1 MKFLSRG
8 AWVYLYHA
16 IVGRDMVIVE
26 TSIFTK
32 KIQTLLDSEDYRE
45 LQITL
50 VNRPSAGVI
59 IPGSGGLRKV
69 RWARSGSGKRGGVR
83 VIYYWAVEENQ
94 LLMLFVFAKNEQDD
108 LTPDQLRILRK
119 VIEDEY
125 P

>member
-1 MKFLSRG
+1 
-8 AWVYLYHA
+8 
-16 IVGRDMVIVE
+16 MVIVE

-32 KIQTLLDSEDYRE
+32 KIQTLLDNEDYRE
-45 LQITL
+45 FQIAL
-50 VNRPSAGVI
+50 VNRPSAGVV

-69 RWARSGSGKRGGVR
+69 RWARRGSGKRGGVR
-83 VIYYWAVEENQ
+83 VIYYWAVKEDQ

-108 LTPDQLRILRK
+108 LTPQQLRILRK